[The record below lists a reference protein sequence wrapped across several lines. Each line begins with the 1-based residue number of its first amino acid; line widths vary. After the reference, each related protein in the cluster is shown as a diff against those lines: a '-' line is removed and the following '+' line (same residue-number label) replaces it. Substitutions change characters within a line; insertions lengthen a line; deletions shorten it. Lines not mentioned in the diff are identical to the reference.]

1 MEQVPQEDETIA
13 AKRAFRLAEKIRSAR
28 EGLVGKKAWWNN
40 GPMEILVLVILLSL
54 NFYLVQSFFG
64 TTAPDISYSGPII
77 PLMGKL
83 IELTGIPLS
92 YSFQIVHAVFFL
104 MFPVTF
110 FIFVRSLTDRKLIAF
125 LAVLIASLP
134 FNPFGLTRIWGM
146 FLGGDGP
153 HLASLTLIPL
163 ALYGLLAF
171 LRKGGLINLFLAS
184 ITSCFIALTSPFGFL
199 TYALL
204 ASLTAFSEMLLGKGR
219 LKAMRFLV
227 ALFFAGAFSSFWY
240 NPAFFYWMIS
250 GPMGVDVRLMISK
263 MIPISLFAIPILG
276 AFGFLLFDRKPNL
289 QPVFLASFYTIAF
302 LLIFVAGGGIFPSH
316 PSRYTAELGISL
328 SFLLSVAIVRATDYL
343 RFHEIAWFS
352 NTSKSLLANGILLGT
367 GIFLIL
373 GIVLGRQGIVRAE
386 DSVLGVWTG
395 VDKGEIWVSKEN
407 FGGFGAFFG
416 YSITAGAVATL
427 SFLGI
432 KSKGETP
439 TP

>member
-1 MEQVPQEDETIA
+1 MEQVPQENETIA
-13 AKRAFRLAEKIRSAR
+13 VKRAVRLAEKIRAAR
-28 EGLVGKKAWWNN
+28 EGLSGRKAWWNN

-64 TTAPDISYSGPII
+64 TTAPDIAYSGPIV
-77 PLMGKL
+77 PLFGKL
-83 IELTGIPLS
+83 IEFMGIPLG

-110 FIFVRSLTDRKLIAF
+110 FVFIRSLTDRKLIAF
-125 LAVLIASLP
+125 IAVLIASLP
-134 FNPFGLTRIWGM
+134 FSPFGLTRIWGM

-171 LRKGGLINLFLAS
+171 LRKGGLINLILAS

-204 ASLTAFSEMLLGKGR
+204 ASITAFSEMLLGTGR

-240 NPAFFYWMIS
+240 NPVFFYWMIT
-250 GPMGVDVRLMISK
+250 GPMGIDVRLMISK

-276 AFGFLLFDRKPNL
+276 AFGFLLFDRKPSL

-328 SFLLSVAIVRATDYL
+328 SFMISVAIVKGTDYL
-343 RFHEIAWFS
+343 RFHELSWLTKTTKA
-352 NTSKSLLANGILLGT
+352 LVANGILVGT
-367 GIFLIL
+367 ALILIL
-373 GIVLGRQGIVRAE
+373 GIVFGKQSVVSAKEG
-386 DSVLGVWTG
+386 VLGVWSG
-395 VDKGEIWVSKEN
+395 VDKGDIWVSKEN
-407 FGGFGAFFG
+407 FGGFSTAFGF
-416 YSITAGAVATL
+416 SITAGAVATL
-427 SFLGI
+427 SFLGV
-432 KSKGETP
+432 KSKKEP
-439 TP
+439 MSP